1 MTTILSYSEHERLRL
16 SQTVAETIERGG
28 VVGFPTETYYGLGV
42 NPFNPTAVGRL
53 IQIKGRPDDK
63 PILVLIGKMEH
74 LSLLTESISP
84 VASLLIDTF
93 WPGPL
98 TILFPAK
105 PSLPSALTA
114 GTGKVGVRLT
124 SCSPL
129 RNILAHV
136 GPLTGTSANRSGDP
150 PVTTAA
156 EVVKTLGAEIDLVID
171 GGTTPGGAPSTV
183 VDVGETI
190 QIIREGAVAR
200 AMLQTAIGTKNPPSP
215 EDRLARCYGKV

>member
-1 MTTILSYSEHERLRL
+1 MATILSYSEHECPRL
-16 SQTVAETIERGG
+16 SQTVAETIKRGG

-53 IQIKGRPDDK
+53 IQIKGRPDNK
-63 PILVLIGKMEH
+63 PILVLIGMMEH

-84 VASLLIDTF
+84 AAALLIDTF

-105 PSLPSALTA
+105 PSLPSTLTA
-114 GTGKVGVRLT
+114 GTRRVGVRLT

-129 RNILAHV
+129 RNILEHV

-190 QIIREGAVAR
+190 QIIREGAVTR
-200 AMLQTAIGTKNPPSP
+200 AMLQTAIGTKNP
-215 EDRLARCYGKV
+215 VFT

>member
-1 MTTILSYSEHERLRL
+1 MTTIVSYSEQESLRL
-16 SQTVAETIERGG
+16 SRTVAEAIERGG

-42 NPFNPTAVGRL
+42 NPFNPTALGRL
-53 IQIKGRPDDK
+53 IQIKGRPDSK
-63 PILVLIGKMEH
+63 PLLVLIGKMEH
-74 LSLLTESISP
+74 LSLLTESVP
-84 VASLLIDTF
+84 PAAALLIDAF

-98 TILFPAK
+98 TILFPAT

-124 SCSPL
+124 SCLPL
-129 RNILAHV
+129 RNILTHV

-156 EVVKTLGAEIDLVID
+156 EVVEALGSEIDLVID
-171 GGTTPGGAPSTV
+171 GGPTPGGAPSTV

-190 QIIREGAVAR
+190 QIIREGAVTR
-200 AMLQTAIGTKNPPSP
+200 AMLQTSIGTKNPIFT
-215 EDRLARCYGKV
+215 

>member
-1 MTTILSYSEHERLRL
+1 MYQLPTILSYCEQEYPRLAR
-16 SQTVAETIERGG
+16 TVAETIEHGG
-28 VVGFPTETYYGLGV
+28 VIGFPTETYYGLGV
-42 NPFNPTAVGRL
+42 NPFNPTAIGRL
-53 IQIKGRPDDK
+53 TQIKGRPDHK

-84 VASLLIDTF
+84 PAALFMDEF

-105 PSLPSALTA
+105 PSLPAALTA
-114 GTGKVGVRLT
+114 GTGMVGVRLT

-129 RNILAHV
+129 QNILKHV

-150 PVTTAA
+150 PATTAA
-156 EVVKTLGAEIDLVID
+156 EVVKTLGSEIDLVID

-183 VDVGETI
+183 VDIRETI
-190 QIIREGAVAR
+190 QIIREGAVTR
-200 AMLQTAIGTKNPPSP
+200 AMLETALRRKKHSGI
-215 EDRLARCYGKV
+215 L

>member
-1 MTTILSYSEHERLRL
+1 MTTILSYSEQECSRL

-28 VVGFPTETYYGLGV
+28 VVAFPTETYYGLGV
-42 NPFNPTAVGRL
+42 NPFNSTAVGRL
-53 IQIKGRPDDK
+53 IQIKGRPDNK

-84 VASLLIDTF
+84 VAALLIDTF

-98 TILFPAK
+98 TILFPAT

-124 SCSPL
+124 PCSPL
-129 RNILAHV
+129 RNILTRV

-150 PVTTAA
+150 PVTTAV

-190 QIIREGAVAR
+190 QIIREGAVTR
-200 AMLQTAIGTKNPPSP
+200 AMLQTAMGTKNP
-215 EDRLARCYGKV
+215 AFT